1 MIALPNLAANLAQTE
16 DIFSNYALLV
26 QSEAQ
31 LGLALSGKPSWASD
45 WARQAYFVTASS
57 FWAKLAARLDK
68 TIMIYLSIDRRS
80 QSKLIFVAVFM

>member
-1 MIALPNLAANLAQTE
+1 MIALPNFAANLAQKE
-16 DIFSNYALLV
+16 DIISNYAPLV
-26 QSEAQ
+26 QPEAK

-57 FWAKLAARLDK
+57 FWAKITAKLDK
-68 TIMIYLSIDRRS
+68 TIMIYLPIDRRS